1 MPRAEH
7 MSVLVGLV
15 FSRCCEC
22 TARAPVLPPPPYN
35 SLPSLHSAGAPSC
48 PRRSSELISGLV
60 TPLIRRTILFATE
73 RVNGS
78 DRETLLFIL
87 FLLAFAIAAAGHV
100 LSVGLADPARSR
112 RASSLNRHTSETH
125 PTHGPEIREAR
136 PRHVL
141 DTSETHTT
149 RRPHCSAR

>member
-1 MPRAEH
+1 

-60 TPLIRRTILFATE
+60 TSLIRRTILFATE